1 MQREKFSDIT
11 VNIDIEKTIKSASFG
26 CPLLVFPDSIDSSAN
41 VYLECE
47 GYDDA
52 VKKYI
57 DAISADVKTVPLT
70 TPTAKVEW
78 NEEKGGI
85 TTFSNTG
92 SGTIYT
98 NGNGASND
106 DGLINYNGTTYNYLD
121 CSEYASIT
129 FNSSDFNRPILKFG
143 AAMMNSNGIKSSKFN
158 NSYISII
165 KNGVV
170 ISSYNVTPDEP
181 IMISERL
188 SKPSTGTT
196 DTYTICWSRSIYLF
210 DLAVYNINVRVMD
223 AIETFYMQEK
233 PPKKNAMFLFRFSE
247 NVTEEDTAVLFEQD
261 WRSMVYIGNINE
273 FIKYAS
279 RYAEIK
285 KDKLIF
291 ILDDGTDDSTN
302 IQTEFSGRERTVVFY
317 NNNDKTGKG
326 AKTITALVAETAS
339 KEVGSFTYKNIPL
352 INVTAANI
360 TPTELMTLHESNI
373 NSYVT
378 KCGVGVTSEG
388 KTMSGE
394 YIDIIDAKDWIILQ
408 IEYRL
413 QQALINNDKIPYD
426 NNGISLLE
434 SIVVNTLQDAYNNG
448 MIAEDDDGQPVFTV
462 NFAKRS
468 ETKASDRE
476 KRLYV
481 EGKFS
486 FDRAGAI
493 HGATV
498 NGIINI

>member
-11 VNIDIEKTIKSASFG
+11 VNIDIEKIIKSASFG
-26 CPLLVFPDSIDSSAN
+26 CPLLVFPDSIASSAN

-57 DAISADVKTVPLT
+57 DVISAGVKTVPLT

-85 TTFSNTG
+85 TTFSKTG

-98 NGNGASND
+98 NGNGPD
-106 DGLINYNGTTYNYLD
+106 DGGLISYKGVDYNYLD
-121 CSEYASIT
+121 CDEFSSISFDSSE
-129 FNSSDFNRPILKFG
+129 FNRPILKFG
-143 AAMMNSNGIKSSKFN
+143 AAMINSNGAKSSKFN
-158 NSYISII
+158 SSYISIM
-165 KNGVV
+165 KNGEV
-170 ISSYNVTPDEP
+170 IASYNVTQDAP

-196 DTYTICWSRSIYLF
+196 DTYTICWSHSVYLF
-210 DLAVYNINVRVMD
+210 DLAVYDISVRVID
-223 AIETFYMQEK
+223 ALETFYMQK
-233 PPKKNAMFLFRFSE
+233 NPPEKNAMFLFQNSE
-247 NVTEEDTAVLFEQD
+247 DVTEEDTVALFEQD
-261 WRSMVYIGNINE
+261 WRSMVYIGNINQ

-291 ILDDGTDDSTN
+291 ILDDGTDNS
-302 IQTEFSGRERTVVFY
+302 IKTEFSGRERTVVFY
-317 NNNDKTGKG
+317 NNSDTTSHG
-326 AKTITALVAETAS
+326 AKTITALVAETAL

-360 TPTELMTLHESNI
+360 TPTELKTLHNSNI

-394 YIDIIDAKDWIILQ
+394 YIDIIDAKDWLILQ

-434 SIVVNTLQDAYNNG
+434 SVVVNILQEAYNNG
-448 MIAEDDDGQPVFTV
+448 MIAENEDGTAAYTV

-476 KRLYV
+476 KRQYV

-486 FDRAGAI
+486 FDLAGAI
-493 HGATV
+493 HSVTV
-498 NGIINI
+498 NGTINI

>member
-11 VNIDIEKTIKSASFG
+11 VNIDIEKIIKSASFG
-26 CPLLVFPDSIDSSAN
+26 CPLLVFPNSIDSSAN
-41 VYLECE
+41 VYLECD

-57 DAISADVKTVPLT
+57 DAISTGIETVPLT
-70 TPTAKVEW
+70 TPTIKAEW
-78 NEEKGGI
+78 NKEKGGI
-85 TTFSNTG
+85 TTFSKDGT
-92 SGTIYT
+92 GTIYT
-98 NGNGASND
+98 NGNGAD
-106 DGLINYNGTTYNYLD
+106 DGGLVSYNGTSYNYLD
-121 CSEYASIT
+121 CSEFASII

-143 AAMMNSNGIKSSKFN
+143 AAMINSNGIKSSKFN

-165 KNGVV
+165 KNGEV

-188 SKPSTGTT
+188 SKPTTGTT
-196 DTYTICWSRSIYLF
+196 DTYTISWSRSLYIF

-223 AIETFYMQEK
+223 ALETFYMQEN
-233 PPKKNAMFLFRFSE
+233 PPEKNAMFLFRFSE
-247 NVTEEDTAVLFEQD
+247 DVTEEDIATLFEQD
-261 WRSMVYIGNINE
+261 WRSMVYIDNIND

-291 ILDDGTDDSTN
+291 ILDYGADDSIKTK
-302 IQTEFSGRERTVVFY
+302 FSGRDRTVVFY

-339 KEVGSFTYKNIPL
+339 KEIGSFTYKNIPL
-352 INVTAANI
+352 VNVTPANI
-360 TPTELMTLHESNI
+360 TPTELKTLHKFNI

-394 YIDIIDAKDWIILQ
+394 YIDIIDAKDWLILQ

-413 QQALINNDKIPYD
+413 QQALINNNKIPYD
-426 NNGISLLE
+426 NNGISMLE
-434 SIVVNTLQDAYNNG
+434 SIVVNVLLDAYNNG
-448 MIAEDDDGQPVFTV
+448 MIAESDDGTPAFTV

-476 KRLYV
+476 KRQYM

-486 FDRAGAI
+486 FDLAGAI
-493 HGATV
+493 HEVTV
-498 NGIINI
+498 NGTINI